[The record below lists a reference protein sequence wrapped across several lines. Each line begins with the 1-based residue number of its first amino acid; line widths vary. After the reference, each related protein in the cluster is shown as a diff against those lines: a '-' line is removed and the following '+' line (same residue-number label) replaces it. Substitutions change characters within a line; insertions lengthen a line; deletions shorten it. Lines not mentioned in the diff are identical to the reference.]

1 MSDMQPEDQDL
12 EIASLQLQLQGLKE
26 KFDRAIKSNIEL
38 GEIKKIFHEM
48 KKLQIRLD
56 ELNRLPPTSNNQ

>member
-1 MSDMQPEDQDL
+1 MQPEDQDL

>member
-56 ELNRLPPTSNNQ
+56 ELNRMPPTPHKL

>member
-12 EIASLQLQLQGLKE
+12 EISSLQLQLQGLKE

-38 GEIKKIFHEM
+38 GEINKIFHEM

-56 ELNRLPPTSNNQ
+56 ELNRMPPTPHKL